1 VGWLFYLGAWKKA
14 GRSSSVNIAH
24 LVNNKKQLD
33 IKFEWD
39 ENKNRKNLE
48 KHKINFEEA
57 KTIFDDPDAIEMEA
71 DHNGEYRII
80 RIGKTATKFILLV
93 VYTLRDLV
101 VRLISARQANKDERN
116 LYIEQKFKNHGDES
130 SKG

>member
-1 VGWLFYLGAWKKA
+1 M
-14 GRSSSVNIAH
+14 
-24 LVNNKKQLD
+24 
-33 IKFEWD
+33 KFEWN